1 MKLHFDKIKA
11 ALSECCVRMSMFR
24 LMTFGC
30 DSKIPE
36 RNIAMGYM
44 FYIVLGCVLLCLPW
58 ANTDAST
65 ATFIDHLFR
74 RIVIKLCLGVD
85 VAKSEDEEFSVV
97 DAVEFSPE
105 SLDFRVY

>member
-1 MKLHFDKIKA
+1 MINFATDRP
-11 ALSECCVRMSMFR
+11 LSVT
-24 LMTFGC
+24 TFWKNKKRYG
-30 DSKIPE
+30 
-36 RNIAMGYM
+36 
-44 FYIVLGCVLLCLPW
+44 
-58 ANTDAST
+58 
-65 ATFIDHLFR
+65 

>member
-1 MKLHFDKIKA
+1 MQVGLLGPAYLSILTFKA
-11 ALSECCVRMSMFR
+11 VFPLPSMETRLAPYSPFR
-24 LMTFGC
+24 KG
-30 DSKIPE
+30 
-36 RNIAMGYM
+36 
-44 FYIVLGCVLLCLPW
+44 
-58 ANTDAST
+58 
-65 ATFIDHLFR
+65 

>member
-1 MKLHFDKIKA
+1 M
-11 ALSECCVRMSMFR
+11 R
-24 LMTFGC
+24 LEVIRRF
-30 DSKIPE
+30 KPE
-36 RNIAMGYM
+36 RKDSYPNS
-44 FYIVLGCVLLCLPW
+44 VLKG
-58 ANTDAST
+58 
-65 ATFIDHLFR
+65 FG

>member
-11 ALSECCVRMSMFR
+11 ALSEYCVRMSMFR

-65 ATFIDHLFR
+65 ATFIDHIFT
-74 RIVIKLCLGVD
+74 VT
-85 VAKSEDEEFSVV
+85 
-97 DAVEFSPE
+97 
-105 SLDFRVY
+105 

>member
-1 MKLHFDKIKA
+1 MNF
-11 ALSECCVRMSMFR
+11 
-24 LMTFGC
+24 
-30 DSKIPE
+30 E
-36 RNIAMGYM
+36 RS
-44 FYIVLGCVLLCLPW
+44 FL
-58 ANTDAST
+58 
-65 ATFIDHLFR
+65 R